1 MIIMDE
7 DKQMDRLGYLVEAFI
22 DDSDRYRGADVPP
35 DRESRKRALRSLMN
49 IRMPAPMPEEV
60 LSVQDEYLKE
70 RAAEKG
76 ITSADDIQSAA
87 EEFGCRLA
95 GADRMAV
102 WQGDITT
109 LKCGAI
115 VNAANSQMLGCFVP
129 MHNCIDNCIHSFAG
143 VQLRAECARKMDE
156 LRKKYG
162 EDYEQPTAVPMLTGA
177 YNLPADH
184 VIHIV
189 GPIVQGAVT
198 PKQDEEL
205 ASCYSRTLE
214 MCEENSIRTVA
225 FCAISTGVFGF
236 PQDRAC
242 KIAVRTVSDWL
253 SSHEGSIDKVIFN
266 VFSERNRKL
275 YEHELSGE

>member
-1 MIIMDE
+1 MDE
-7 DKQMDRLGYLVEAFI
+7 NKQMDRLGYLVGAFI
-22 DDSDRYRGADVPP
+22 DDSVRYRCSDVPP
-35 DRESRKRALRSLMN
+35 DRESRKRMLRSLMN

-60 LSVQDEYLKE
+60 LTVQDEYLKE

-76 ITSADDIQSAA
+76 ITSADDIKSAA
-87 EEFGCRLA
+87 EKLGCRLA

-115 VNAANSQMLGCFVP
+115 VNAANSQMLGCFIP

-143 VQLRAECARKMDE
+143 IQLRAECAEKMDE
-156 LRKKYG
+156 LRKRYG
-162 EDYEQPTAVPMLTGA
+162 QDYEQPTAVPMLTGA

-189 GPIVQGAVT
+189 GPIIDGDVT
-198 PKQDEEL
+198 PEQDEEL
-205 ASCYSRTLE
+205 ASCYLRTLD

-242 KIAVRTVSDWL
+242 KIAVKTVSDWL

>member
-1 MIIMDE
+1 MDE
-7 DKQMDRLGYLVEAFI
+7 NKQMDRLGYLVKAFI
-22 DDSDRYRGADVPP
+22 DDSVRYRGSDVPP
-35 DRESRKRALRSLMN
+35 DRESRKRTLRSLMN

-76 ITSADDIQSAA
+76 ITNADDIKSAA
-87 EEFGCRLA
+87 EELGCRLA
-95 GADRMAV
+95 GAGRMAV

-115 VNAANSQMLGCFVP
+115 VNAANSQMLGCFIP

-143 VQLRAECARKMDE
+143 IQLRAECAEKMDE
-156 LRKKYG
+156 LRKRYG
-162 EDYEQPTAVPMLTGA
+162 QDYEQPTAVPMLTGA

-189 GPIVQGAVT
+189 GPIIDGDVT
-198 PKQDEEL
+198 PEQDEEL
-205 ASCYSRTLE
+205 ASCYLRTLD

-242 KIAVRTVSDWL
+242 KIAVKAVSDWL
-253 SSHEGSIDKVIFN
+253 SRHEGSIDKVIFN

>member
-1 MIIMDE
+1 MDE

-22 DDSDRYRGADVPP
+22 DDSVRYRGADVPT
-35 DRESRKRALRSLMN
+35 DRESRKRTLRSLMN

-70 RAAEKG
+70 RAVEKG
-76 ITSADDIQSAA
+76 ITSADDIKSVA
-87 EEFGCRLA
+87 EEFGCSLT

-115 VNAANSQMLGCFVP
+115 VNAANSQMLGCFIP

-143 VQLRAECARKMDE
+143 IQLRAECAEKMDE
-156 LRKKYG
+156 LRKRYG
-162 EDYEQPTAVPMLTGA
+162 QDYEQPTGVPMLTGA

-189 GPIVQGAVT
+189 GPVVNGNVT
-198 PKQDEEL
+198 PAQDEEL
-205 ASCYSRTLE
+205 ASCYSRVLD
-214 MCEENSIRTVA
+214 MCKENNIRTVA
-225 FCAISTGVFGF
+225 FCAISTGVCGF

-253 SSHEGSIDKVIFN
+253 SSHEGGIDIVIFN